1 MDESHLSAYAPLLI
15 HVLLAMAIAGIL
27 IALSSLV
34 GYRRPSRVKAQPYEC
49 GVQPTGDAREP
60 ISIKFYLVAI
70 AFILFDAETMFLFP
84 WAYVFREIGWF
95 GFNAMLVFILLLAA
109 GDIYL
114 WKKGVFDWNR

>member
-60 ISIKFYLVAI
+60 ISVKFYLVAI